1 MSTNPADRAGTNDG
15 AGRPRIVVADG
26 YTLNPGDLD
35 WSPLR
40 ALGDLSVHDRSAEE
54 LEAHCKDAAI
64 VLTNKEVFDRALL
77 SRLPRLEFI
86 SVLATGTNVVDLKAA
101 AERGVV
107 VSNVPAYSTESV
119 AEHTFA
125 LLFALNNRVAE
136 HGAKSSDGTWTQSGH
151 FSYRLG
157 PIAELA
163 GSTFGIVGLGTIGR
177 KVALIARAFGMRPI
191 AAQSLRADSTDATD
205 AVQRVPLDQ
214 LFAEADII
222 SLHCPLTEHTRGLV
236 NAARLSTMKPTSLL
250 LNTGRGP
257 LVDEPALAHALASG
271 TLRGAGLDVLSVEP
285 PPHDHPLLHAPNC
298 IVTPHL
304 AWATVAA
311 RQRLLGTT
319 IANVRAFLSGSPQNV
334 VRHV

>member
-1 MSTNPADRAGTNDG
+1 MSTNPTGTASTSEDP
-15 AGRPRIVVADG
+15 ARPRIVVADG

-35 WSPLR
+35 WGPLR
-40 ALGDLSVHDRSAEE
+40 ALGELSVYDRSRAE
-54 LEAHCKDAAI
+54 LEARCRNAEI
-64 VLTNKEVFDRALL
+64 VLTNKEIFDRALL
-77 SRLPRLEFI
+77 SRLPRLKFI

-101 AERGVV
+101 AEAGVV

-136 HGAKSSDGTWTQSGH
+136 HGATASDGTWSKSGH

-177 KVALIARAFGMRPI
+177 QVARIARAFGMRPI
-191 AAQSLRADSTDATD
+191 AAQSLRGESKDTDD
-205 AVQRVPLDQ
+205 GVQRVPLDQ
-214 LFAEADII
+214 LFAEADIV

-236 NAARLSTMKPTSLL
+236 NAARLRTMKPTSLL

-271 TLRGAGLDVLSVEP
+271 ALRGAGLDVLSVEP

-319 IANVRAFLSGSPQNV
+319 VANVRAFLSGAPQNV